1 MSKASKQA
9 VLNSSVEMIREYY
22 EKEHKH
28 NKDRI
33 KYGIIAMLIIP
44 IVFLI
49 LLFVVN
55 SSKVIFLV
63 MWIASLFIISG
74 YLIAIEY
81 KDYNMSENL
90 KDIIGNENKD
100 TLIDTTKVITDIA
113 KNYVSPVESIK
124 SAILEDE
131 HEGTNC
137 AGSNDSNQDNDAET
151 IESDNIN
158 SNYIDNDVKSNNYN
172 DTIPINN
179 INNGS
184 SYNTD
189 NKTDS
194 VAVNNSNN
202 MCNDSINHNTPAG
215 NTLPAN
221 CQNIVIDNKLSNNT
235 ITISIDNIT
244 NAVNITINPNK
255 EAVK

>member
-131 HEGTNC
+131 H
-137 AGSNDSNQDNDAET
+137 
-151 IESDNIN
+151 
-158 SNYIDNDVKSNNYN
+158 
-172 DTIPINN
+172 
-179 INNGS
+179 
-184 SYNTD
+184 
-189 NKTDS
+189 
-194 VAVNNSNN
+194 
-202 MCNDSINHNTPAG
+202 
-215 NTLPAN
+215 
-221 CQNIVIDNKLSNNT
+221 
-235 ITISIDNIT
+235 
-244 NAVNITINPNK
+244 
-255 EAVK
+255 